1 MKSLLIT
8 GGTGDL
14 GHAVVPRLLRDYRC
28 VVAYRSAEAWTK
40 LRDSAA
46 SDRLAGIDDL
56 ARLDGPLYGIVLLA
70 GAFTMGSSEV
80 DFATMLDANLMATV
94 HAVTAALPHLEDG
107 GRIVAISSAATLT
120 QPAGMAAYVASK
132 SALNAYLEVLAHEG
146 HEERSGPERSGVRTD
161 RAERGTAPRRAAER
175 AGHPI
180 RRPGHAARI
189 RSSTASTISRSSKG
203 SRSVPTTW

>member
-1 MKSLLIT
+1 VKSLLIT

-132 SALNAYLEVLAHEG
+132 SALNAYLEVLAHE
-146 HEERSGPERSGVRTD
+146 VQ
-161 RAERGTAPRRAAER
+161 PRRITVNAILPTALDTRAMRGVMSRELLIPLDRVAETIAFLLSDAA
-175 AGHPI
+175 
-180 RRPGHAARI
+180 
-189 RSSTASTISRSSKG
+189 ASITGQLIAMSA
-203 SRSVPTTW
+203 

>member
-1 MKSLLIT
+1 VKSLLIT
-8 GGTGDL
+8 GGSGDL

-40 LRDSAA
+40 LRDSAG

-80 DFATMLDANLMATV
+80 DFATMLDANLMAAV
-94 HAVTAALPHLEDG
+94 RAVTAALPHLEDG

-132 SALNAYLEVLAHEG
+132 SALNAYLEVLAHE
-146 HEERSGPERSGVRTD
+146 VQ
-161 RAERGTAPRRAAER
+161 PRRITVNAILPTALDTLAMRGVMSRELLIPLDRVAETIAFLLSDAA
-175 AGHPI
+175 
-180 RRPGHAARI
+180 
-189 RSSTASTISRSSKG
+189 ASITGQLIAMSA
-203 SRSVPTTW
+203 